1 MKNSLTLNT
10 DEYNE
15 ATPNSRSVYFLKLE
29 DSALIMGATVRFSS
43 NIKSEVL
50 KDEINTNVFKALREN
65 GIQIPYNKIDI
76 NMKTQ
81 A

>member
-1 MKNSLTLNT
+1 
-10 DEYNE
+10 
-15 ATPNSRSVYFLKLE
+15 
-29 DSALIMGATVRFSS
+29 MGATVRFSS